1 MTMISPSETSVSAA
15 DLRKVMSHYLTGVT
29 IVTASNGTAWQAAPN
44 GVPLLASAAAQ
55 LECSVHARI
64 DAEYQEILL
73 GLVESY
79 THHPTAPLN
88 YCRGSFFAAPRPE
101 VTT

>member
-1 MTMISPSETSVSAA
+1 MI
-15 DLRKVMSHYLTGVT
+15 DLKDYRRALGNFPTGVT
-29 IVTASNGTAWQAAPN
+29 IVTTSDETAWQAAPN

-55 LECSVHARI
+55 LECSGHARI

-79 THHPTAPLN
+79 THHPTAPLV
-88 YCRGSFFAAPRPE
+88 YCLGSFFAAPQPE

>member
-1 MTMISPSETSVSAA
+1 MI
-15 DLRKVMSHYLTGVT
+15 DLKDYRRDLGNFPTGVT
-29 IVTASNGTAWQAAPN
+29 IVTTSDETAWQAAPN

-79 THHPTAPLN
+79 THDPTAPLV
-88 YCRGSFFAAPRPE
+88 YCRGSFFAAPQPE

>member
-1 MTMISPSETSVSAA
+1 MIDLKDYRSAIG
-15 DLRKVMSHYLTGVT
+15 SFPTGVT
-29 IVTASNGTAWQAAPN
+29 IVTASDGTAWQAAPN

-79 THHPTAPLN
+79 THHPTAPLV
-88 YCRGSFFAAPRPE
+88 YCRGSFFAAPQPE

>member
-1 MTMISPSETSVSAA
+1 MI
-15 DLRKVMSHYLTGVT
+15 DLKDYRRALGNFPTGAT
-29 IVTASNGTAWQAAPN
+29 IVTTSDGTAWQAGAN
-44 GVPLLASAAAQ
+44 GAPLLASAATP

-64 DAEYQEILL
+64 DAGYQEILL

-79 THHPTAPLN
+79 THHPTAPLV
-88 YCRGSFFAAPRPE
+88 YCRGSFFAAPQPE

>member
-1 MTMISPSETSVSAA
+1 MI
-15 DLRKVMSHYLTGVT
+15 DLKDYRRALGNFPTGVT
-29 IVTASNGTAWQAAPN
+29 IVTTSDGTAWQAAPN
-44 GVPLLASAAAQ
+44 VVPLLASAAAL

-79 THHPTAPLN
+79 THHRTAPLV
-88 YCRGSFFAAPRPE
+88 YCRGSFFAAPQPG

>member
-1 MTMISPSETSVSAA
+1 MI
-15 DLRKVMSHYLTGVT
+15 DLKDYRRDLGNFPTGVT
-29 IVTASNGTAWQAAPN
+29 IVTTSDETAWQAAPN

-55 LECSVHARI
+55 LECSAHARI

-79 THHPTAPLN
+79 THDPTAPLV
-88 YCRGSFFAAPRPE
+88 YCRGSFFAAPQPE

>member
-1 MTMISPSETSVSAA
+1 MI
-15 DLRKVMSHYLTGVT
+15 DLKDYRGALGNLPTGVT
-29 IVTASNGTAWQAAPN
+29 IVTAFDGTAWQTAPN
-44 GVPLLASAAAQ
+44 VVPLLASAATP

-79 THHPTAPLN
+79 THHPTAPLV
-88 YCRGSFFAAPRPE
+88 YCRGSFFAAPQPE

>member
-1 MTMISPSETSVSAA
+1 MIDLKDYRSA
-15 DLRKVMSHYLTGVT
+15 LGSFPTGVT
-29 IVTASNGTAWQAAPN
+29 IVTASDGTARQAGPN
-44 GVPLLASAAAQ
+44 GVHLLVSAAAQ
-55 LECSVHARI
+55 LECSVHERI

-79 THHPTAPLN
+79 THHPTAPLV
-88 YCRGSFFAAPRPE
+88 YCRSSFSAAPQME

>member
-1 MTMISPSETSVSAA
+1 MI
-15 DLRKVMSHYLTGVT
+15 DLKDSRRALGRFLTGVT
-29 IVTASNGTAWQAAPN
+29 IVRASNGTAWQAAPN
-44 GVPLLASAAAQ
+44 GVPLLVSAAAQ
-55 LECSVHARI
+55 LECSVHERI

-79 THHPTAPLN
+79 THHPTAPLV
-88 YCRGSFFAAPRPE
+88 YCRGSFFAAPQPE

>member
-1 MTMISPSETSVSAA
+1 MIDLKDYRSA
-15 DLRKVMSHYLTGVT
+15 LGSFPTGVT
-29 IVTASNGTAWQAAPN
+29 IVTASDGTARQAGPN
-44 GVPLLASAAAQ
+44 GVHLLVSAAAQ
-55 LECSVHARI
+55 LECSVHERI

-79 THHPTAPLN
+79 THHPTAPLV
-88 YCRGSFFAAPRPE
+88 YCRGSFFAAPQSE

>member
-1 MTMISPSETSVSAA
+1 MIDLKDYRSA
-15 DLRKVMSHYLTGVT
+15 LGSFPTGVT
-29 IVTASNGTAWQAAPN
+29 IVTASDGTARQAGPN
-44 GVPLLASAAAQ
+44 GVHLLVSAAAQ
-55 LECSVHARI
+55 LECSVHERI

-79 THHPTAPLN
+79 THHPTARLV
-88 YCRGSFFAAPRPE
+88 YCRGSFFAAPQPE